1 MRSYLINRNICA
13 YYWLR
18 RRIGKE
24 LALQVASA
32 VERVLLVFGRE
43 MPTHL

>member
-1 MRSYLINRNICA
+1 MRSYLINKNICA

-24 LALQVASA
+24 LAFRVAST
-32 VERVLLVFGRE
+32 VEKAILVFGRE
-43 MPTHL
+43 MFIH